1 MSRSLILWRIRRA
14 LDGTEVPELSTR
26 LPEFPKYADP
36 VEQFGRELERAGGVF
51 LDARSENRLLP
62 ALTTVLQRT
71 KVTEICWEGEHV
83 FHKYGIPTRSHR
95 LESSA
100 QPHLVYSFHASQK
113 IEFPLTLYSRSYR
126 RSDLER
132 IELSAS
138 GCLFGIAETG
148 TVVHG
153 VQSGWG
159 RVLPVLPPAHLA
171 FLSRK
176 DLLMNQSELF
186 CSLRPGGAGSAMTLV
201 TGPSRT
207 ADIEKTLVLGVH
219 GPKQCFVILTP

>member
-1 MSRSLILWRIRRA
+1 MSRSLILGRIRRA
-14 LDGTEVPELSTR
+14 LNGTKVPELPTTV
-26 LPEFPKYADP
+26 PEFPQYPDP
-36 VEQFGRELERAGGVF
+36 VEQFRRELERAGGVL
-51 LDARSENRLLP
+51 LDARLENELLP

-71 KVTEICWEGEHV
+71 KVTEICWEGEHI
-83 FHKYGIPTRSHR
+83 FHEYGIPIISHR
-95 LESSA
+95 LKSSA
-100 QPHLVYSFHASQK
+100 EPHLVYSFHGRQK
-113 IEFPLTLYSRSYR
+113 VEFPLTFHLRRYQ

-132 IELSAS
+132 IQLSAS
-138 GCLFGIAETG
+138 GSLFGIAETG
-148 TVVHG
+148 TVVHR
-153 VQSGWG
+153 VQAGWG

-186 CSLRPGGAGSAMTLV
+186 SSLRPGRKGSAMTLV

-219 GPKQCFVILTP
+219 GPKHIFVILTP